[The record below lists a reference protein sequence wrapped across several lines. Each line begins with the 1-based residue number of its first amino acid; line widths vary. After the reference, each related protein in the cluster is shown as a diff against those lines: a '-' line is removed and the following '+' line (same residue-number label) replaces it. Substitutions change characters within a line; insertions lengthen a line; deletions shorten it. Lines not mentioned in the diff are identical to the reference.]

1 MAIWTYC
8 SACHGCEFPSR
19 ASTCKTVRFLV
30 SPCRCCSVAGHSVV
44 RGSNSSGD
52 RCILVSLG
60 DLAPELDRAGR
71 HHRWRAHRWHRCDL
85 VWLSSWHCSVR
96 PQTRVRKRSP
106 VDSKPCKDFLAGRSN
121 FLSGR
126 CVGAVEVLDEL
137 GSDNKAFC
145 PPETINNIE
154 QVRVIVIYIEGLPK
168 RVTDGFGLLA
178 NEAMAKAWPC
188 KT

>member
-1 MAIWTYC
+1 VI
-8 SACHGCEFPSR
+8 
-19 ASTCKTVRFLV
+19 
-30 SPCRCCSVAGHSVV
+30 
-44 RGSNSSGD
+44 D
-52 RCILVSLG
+52 RTNG
-60 DLAPELDRAGR
+60 ELDPAAVLGRRPGWAPPQVEGTPMASLRPGLVILMALFCSTADAG
-71 HHRWRAHRWHRCDL
+71 
-85 VWLSSWHCSVR
+85 
-96 PQTRVRKRSP
+96 PQTVPRRFQAGFYLEG
-106 VDSKPCKDFLAGRSN
+106 CKDFLAGRSN